1 MLGFLVNELLV
12 DLMKSIDCLGK
23 LLLRLLILGQESIL
37 VAEINILLEYTI
49 VEVLFEPQRS
59 THRLDSLNIIKF

>member
-12 DLMKSIDCLGK
+12 NFMKSIDCLGK

-37 VAEINILLEYTI
+37 VAEIYVLLEHTI
-49 VEVLFEPQRS
+49 VEVLLKPQRCP
-59 THRLDSLNIIKF
+59 H

>member
-12 DLMKSIDCLGK
+12 NFMKSVDCLGK

-37 VAEINILLEYTI
+37 VAEINILLEHTI
-49 VEVLFEPQRS
+49 VEVLLKPQRS
-59 THRLDSLNIIKF
+59 PH